1 MSVEILL
8 RSNKR
13 ENINRGSDKRDRDRR
28 RDDDHEENIVT
39 RDERRR
45 VNNDE
50 DYIDNDD
57 FFENNHD
64 VVKSSEEVKRRDNV
78 RDSRD
83 RQESSIRREPRDDQ
97 RRVEMININNFN
109 PSSVDESEWERGKY
123 YVIKVHSLEDAVVS
137 IKHGIWLSTD
147 QGNRKLNHGFRE
159 NMNNG
164 PVFLLFR

>member
-13 ENINRGSDKRDRDRR
+13 ESMNRGSDRRDRR
-28 RDDDHEENIVT
+28 RDDDHEEKIVT

-45 VNNDE
+45 VNDE
-50 DYIDNDD
+50 DYKDNDD
-57 FFENNHD
+57 FLDNNHD
-64 VVKSSEEVKRRDNV
+64 VVKPPEEVKRRDNV

-164 PVFLLFR
+164 PVYLLFR

>member
-13 ENINRGSDKRDRDRR
+13 KSMNRGSDRRDRR

-45 VNNDE
+45 VNDE
-50 DYIDNDD
+50 DYKDNDD
-57 FFENNHD
+57 FFDNNHD
-64 VVKSSEEVKRRDNV
+64 VVKPSEEVKRRDNV
-78 RDSRD
+78 RGNRD
-83 RQESSIRREPRDDQ
+83 RPDSSKREPRDDQ

-164 PVFLLFR
+164 PVYLLFR

>member
-1 MSVEILL
+1 MSAEILL

-13 ENINRGSDKRDRDRR
+13 ENINRGSDRRDRDRR

-39 RDERRR
+39 RDKRRR

-50 DYIDNDD
+50 DNRDNNDD
-57 FFENNHD
+57 FFDNKHD
-64 VVKSSEEVKRRDNV
+64 VVKPPEEDRKRVNV
-78 RDSRD
+78 RDNRG
-83 RQESSIRREPRDDQ
+83 RQESSKREPRDDQ

-164 PVFLLFR
+164 PVYLLFR